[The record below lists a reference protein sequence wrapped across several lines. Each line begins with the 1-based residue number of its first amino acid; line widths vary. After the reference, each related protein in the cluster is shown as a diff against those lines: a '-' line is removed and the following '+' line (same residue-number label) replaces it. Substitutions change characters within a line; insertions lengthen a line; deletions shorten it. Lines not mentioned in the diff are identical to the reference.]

1 MPRPRPVTGLLVLVG
16 LVTGGIA
23 ALVWHF
29 AAQPPAAWWP
39 GLPLL
44 AILGMLVGWFVGAC
58 ANAEG
63 WRILHAPAGP
73 RRPLVA
79 LMCGTALVAGLC
91 FAWAWTLAPPA
102 PPAPPASDAPDAP
115 DVSIRT
121 AAVEEGEVAFAGL
134 GTPFC
139 GEVGVMCV
147 YADVVEV
154 DAARAEAGSA
164 RVGVGSPWLTFPI
177 LSVLM
182 AAITAAGV
190 LGSGVRVVRW
200 AVERG
205 DWSRFK
211 PT

>member
-16 LVTGGIA
+16 LIAGMIA

-29 AAQPPAAWWP
+29 AAPSPAAWLP

-44 AILGMLVGWFVGAC
+44 AVLGMLVGWFVAAC

-63 WRILHAPAGP
+63 WRILRAPAAP

-79 LMCGTALVAGLC
+79 LVCGTALVAGLC
-91 FAWAWTLAPPA
+91 FAWVWTLAPPA
-102 PPAPPASDAPDAP
+102 PDEAAANSQPVPIA
-115 DVSIRT
+115 T
-121 AAVEEGEVAFAGL
+121 AATETPVRFEGL

-147 YADVVEV
+147 YADADTGADTSTDADVVERDMV
-154 DAARAEAGSA
+154 AAEPGSV
-164 RVGVGSPWLTFPI
+164 RLGVGSPWLTFPI
-177 LSVLM
+177 LCGVTASV
-182 AAITAAGV
+182 AAAGA

-200 AVERG
+200 AVER
-205 DWSRFK
+205 R
-211 PT
+211 